1 MFNFFDISSKQLK
14 QFDKQ
19 ISKINFLK
27 SEFSKLSEE
36 EIKERVNQLILKYQI
51 IQNFDDVLV
60 ESFR

>member
-1 MFNFFDISSKQLK
+1 MFNFFDISSKQWK

>member
-27 SEFSKLSEE
+27 SEFSKLSEG